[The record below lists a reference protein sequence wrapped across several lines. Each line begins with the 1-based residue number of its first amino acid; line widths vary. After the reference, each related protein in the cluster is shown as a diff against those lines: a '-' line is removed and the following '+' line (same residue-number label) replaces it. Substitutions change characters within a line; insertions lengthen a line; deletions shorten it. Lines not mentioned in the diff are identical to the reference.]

1 MTGAGAVALRV
12 AYSIVVIGGSGLA
25 APSAVAETLTD
36 AMASAYSSNPTL
48 DAERARLRAID
59 EGVPQ
64 ALSGW
69 RPTVT
74 ANGDYAHTRT
84 TTRPRSGVDS
94 RDPHGYSVTLRQPIF
109 SGFKTIE
116 GTAQA
121 EANVDAGRQ
130 SLVNTEQTTLLDAV
144 TVYMDV
150 VRDQAVLDLRMK
162 NVSVLN
168 EQLRASRARFDVGE
182 ITRTDVAQSEARLS
196 GATSARASAQAV
208 LASSRARYRQ
218 VVGRAPGTLRYPKS
232 IAARLPKTLDQA
244 VAIARQNNPQL
255 LAATFAEEASRHAI
269 EVARGDLL
277 PEVSLDAE
285 YSRDYEP
292 SRTFDRVESTTVLG
306 RVTVPIYESGIVYSR
321 VREAM
326 QINSQQR
333 LLIVESDRLV
343 VASVVSAWEN
353 LRASREQIRSDQ
365 SQVDANSL
373 ALEGVRQ
380 EALVGSRTT
389 LDVLDAEQ
397 EYLDS
402 QVSLVGSRRNEV
414 VASYQLLSA
423 IGRLTA
429 EYLRLPVEHYDP
441 TRHYDS
447 VRGKWIGFGSA
458 GSD

>member
-1 MTGAGAVALRV
+1 M
-12 AYSIVVIGGSGLA
+12 GSVRDGRGLLVPQLA
-25 APSAVAETLTD
+25 FAETLTD
-36 AMASAYSSNPTL
+36 AMAAAYGTNPTL
-48 DAERARLRAID
+48 KAERARLRATD
-59 EGVPQ
+59 EGVSQ

-74 ANGDYAHTRT
+74 ANGDYGKLRT
-84 TTRPRSGVDS
+84 TTRPGSGVDK
-94 RDPHGYSVTLRQPIF
+94 RDPHGYSVTLSQPVF
-109 SGFKTIE
+109 SGFKTVE
-116 GTAQA
+116 GTRQA

-130 SLVNTEQTTLLDAV
+130 SLINTEQSTLLDAV

-150 VRDQAVLDLRMK
+150 LRDQAVVDLRMK

-182 ITRTDVAQSEARLS
+182 ITRTDVAQSEARLG
-196 GATSARASAQAV
+196 GATSARASAQAT
-208 LASSRARYRQ
+208 LAASRARYRQ
-218 VVGRAPGTLRYPKS
+218 VVGHAPGNLRYPRS
-232 IAARLPKTLDQA
+232 IAGRLPKTLDQA
-244 VAIARQNNPQL
+244 IAIARQTNPQL
-255 LAATFAEEASRHAI
+255 LAATYAEEASRHAI

-277 PEVSLDAE
+277 PEVSLNAE
-285 YSRDYEP
+285 YSRRYEP
-292 SRTFDRVESTTVLG
+292 SRTLNGTESTSVLG
-306 RVTVPIYESGIVYSR
+306 RVTVPIYESGITYSR
-321 VREAM
+321 VREAL
-326 QINSQQR
+326 QNNSQQR
-333 LLIVESDRLV
+333 LLIVEADRLV
-343 VASVVSAWEN
+343 VATVVSSWEN

-365 SQVDANSL
+365 SQVDANKL

-402 QVSLVGSRRNEV
+402 QVALVGSRRNEV

-429 EYLRLPVEHYDP
+429 EFLRLPVEYYDP

-447 VRGKWIGFGSA
+447 VRGKWIGFGSTE
-458 GSD
+458 SD